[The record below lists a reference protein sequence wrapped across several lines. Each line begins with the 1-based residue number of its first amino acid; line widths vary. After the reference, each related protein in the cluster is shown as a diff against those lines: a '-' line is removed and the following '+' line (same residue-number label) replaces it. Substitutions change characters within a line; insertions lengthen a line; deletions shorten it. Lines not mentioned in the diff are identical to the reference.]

1 MVVPGGG
8 DETQIFVPPLLLI
21 PCLPIRVPAAA
32 RPRVHRRV
40 YITVLQRLVHRL
52 VPSLV
57 FVPFHARPANLLAD
71 FRLSLFVL
79 RVGNGLAQGVHP
91 GEVVALDVRLGQR
104 EIRERDLTP
113 DALEHVRRAR
123 LCPGGEDF
131 GRSSASQ
138 LGSRD
143 FISVDAVLFAK
154 FREVPVDSLRSPRVV
169 ILDVPVVVVRLT
181 TRQRVLARVA
191 FHGLQGLVP
200 RVHRVR
206 RSHDDCAFV
215 LKRH

>member
-8 DETQIFVPPLLLI
+8 DETQIIVPPLLLI
-21 PCLPIRVPAAA
+21 PCLPIRVPTAA

-57 FVPFHARPANLLAD
+57 FVPFHARPANLLANL
-71 FRLSLFVL
+71 RLSLFVL
-79 RVGNGLAQGVHP
+79 RGGNGLAQRVHP

-131 GRSSASQ
+131 GRLSASQ
-138 LGSRD
+138 LGPRD

-154 FREVPVDSLRSPRVV
+154 IREVPVDSLRSPRVV
-169 ILDVPVVVVRLT
+169 ILDVPVVVVRVT
-181 TRQRVLARVA
+181 TRHRVLAGMT

-206 RSHDDCAFV
+206 RSHDDGAFV